1 MNLRK
6 LTLLLSL
13 PLLTSSA
20 HAQLGVFANFQGNR
34 IGGFVCNTQLPPTL
48 PAQPCGS
55 ESNSMT
61 MFGGGVG
68 AYYDFFNLGP
78 VRLGAELRTAVFSG
92 SKSASRYYSSNYR
105 LYSTLGGVR
114 ASFNTPIRLV
124 KPYVVGSV
132 GVARTNL
139 YRTNPYVPDPEK
151 IYNDP
156 RQRTTNLQYQ
166 GFAGVDLRLLPYLDF
181 RLIELGVGGLAGS
194 YPQDGNHL
202 LKSIG
207 TGVVF
212 RLPF

>member
-13 PLLTSSA
+13 PLLTCIA
-20 HAQLGVFANFQGNR
+20 RAQLGVFANFQGNR
-34 IGGFVCNTQLPPTL
+34 IGGFICNAQLPATL

-55 ESNSMT
+55 DSNSMT
-61 MFGGGVG
+61 LFGGGVG

-78 VRLGAELRTAVFSG
+78 VRLGAELRTTVFSG

-139 YRTNPYVPDPEK
+139 YRTNPYVQPAAD
-151 IYNDP
+151 YNDP
-156 RQRTTNLQYQ
+156 AKRTTNLQYQ

-194 YPQDGNHL
+194 FPQDGNHF